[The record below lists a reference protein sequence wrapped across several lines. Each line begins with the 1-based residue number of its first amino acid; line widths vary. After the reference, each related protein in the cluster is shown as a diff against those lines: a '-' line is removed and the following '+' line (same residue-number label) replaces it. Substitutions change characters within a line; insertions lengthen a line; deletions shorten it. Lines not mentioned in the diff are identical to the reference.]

1 MTQAPSFNPQTA
13 QRDELLL
20 LLQSRPIADLRHI
33 ARTQGWPL
41 KGTAKSDLVEQ
52 LAGYLLDAPRM
63 RAIYDALPP
72 TEAAVLQWHSI
83 LTRATGSGNLANAL
97 SFAEQRSI
105 SSAEYTAALEA
116 LHTRGLVFM
125 TQSQYLAAPSAFG
138 AWLPPLSL
146 PETHTQGHFAARPA
160 FSVSELN
167 TTVYRLISRL
177 ESESPTAVRPTNPV
191 SPVSPGSSAR
201 PFTKRIGLV
210 SRDTLVSWGYATPA
224 ERDYARFLLEQ
235 LVLGQLVKLS
245 SAGPD
250 ARLVVDAT
258 ARAAWEST
266 PPHER
271 VLRLR
276 AWWTPGGQ
284 QAFYRTTTMW
294 NELDLAIGSVEGF
307 TLRYSTPWADA
318 FAASIPIDT
327 FRHWLIPLLL
337 RLDSAWVDV
346 EQFIQFI
353 HHAYPAPLGASNI
366 GKWQWYAGGKAL
378 DSARMDWQT
387 WRATNGRFVEAFL
400 TGPAQWLGLVEIG
413 YRGER
418 PVAFRLQPD
427 LPVEKISLPPDL
439 LQFVRPNA
447 FILKNVWQAGPLH
460 ALLRHVAVESGRN
473 SERIHYQLNATVFR
487 NSLAQGLTADK
498 MAENFL
504 ATGAPLPEEAA
515 ARLRDWE
522 ERAGRYRL
530 HEDVAVIEFGVDMT
544 PEEIQAILRIGGS
557 WLYQVAPRCIVA
569 LDAERVPELVSD
581 LRRRGYTPQVMS

>member
-1 MTQAPSFNPQTA
+1 MTQATSSDPQAA

-41 KGTAKSDLVEQ
+41 KGTAKSDLVAQ

-63 RAIYDALPP
+63 RAIYDGLAP

-83 LTRATGSGNLANAL
+83 LTRATDAGNLATAL
-97 SFAEQRSI
+97 SYAEERNI

-116 LHTRGLVFM
+116 LQARGLVYM
-125 TQSQYLAAPSAFG
+125 TPSQYLAAPAAFG
-138 AWLPPLSL
+138 TWLPPLRL
-146 PETHTQGHFAARPA
+146 PGVHTEGQFVARPA

-167 TTVYRLISRL
+167 TNVYRLISRI
-177 ESESPTAVRPTNPV
+177 ESESPTAVQPTNPA
-191 SPVSPGSSAR
+191 SSVSPGSSAR

-210 SRDTLVSWGYATPA
+210 PRDTLVSWGYATPA

-235 LVLGQLVKLS
+235 LVLGQVVKLN
-245 SAGPD
+245 SASPD
-250 ARLVVDAT
+250 ARLVVDAA

-276 AWWTPGGQ
+276 TWWTPGSQ
-284 QAFYRTTTMW
+284 QAFYRTATMW

-318 FAASIPIDT
+318 FAASIPVDQ
-327 FRHWLIPLLL
+327 FRHWLMLLLL
-337 RLDSAWVDV
+337 RLDSAWNDI
-346 EQFIQFI
+346 EQFVRFI
-353 HHAYPAPLGASNI
+353 HHAYPTPLGASHI
-366 GKWQWYAGGKAL
+366 GRWQWYTGGKAL
-378 DSARMDWQT
+378 DSTKMDWQT
-387 WRATNGRFVEAFL
+387 WHATNGRFVEAFL
-400 TGPAQWLGLVEIG
+400 TGPARWLGLVEVG
-413 YRGER
+413 YQGQK

-427 LPVEKISLPPDL
+427 LPVEEISLPPDL

-460 ALLRHVAVESGRN
+460 ALLRQVAIESGRN
-473 SERIHYQLNATVFR
+473 SERIHYQLNAAVFR
-487 NSLAQGLTADK
+487 NSLAQGLTVDK
-498 MAENFL
+498 VTESFA
-504 ATGAPLPEEAA
+504 ATGGVLPAEAV

-522 ERAGRYRL
+522 QRAGRYRL
-530 HEDVAVIEFGVDMT
+530 HEEVAVIEFSADMT
-544 PEEIQAILRIGGS
+544 AEEIQAIVRIGGD

-569 LDAERVPELVSD
+569 LDAARVPELVAD
-581 LRRRGYTPQVMS
+581 LRRRGYTPQVVS